1 MASHDSS
8 SNPAGP
14 RRLDRSVIP
23 TRYELT
29 LAPDLEK
36 ATFEGSEEISIDV
49 LGRIEAI
56 VLNSAELH
64 IHSAWIADTGG
75 RRAAVSGIETDES
88 NEQARLALSEAL
100 AEGSYRLHIDFAGS
114 LNDKLRGFYRSRY
127 EDASGHTRIIAAT
140 QFESTEARRAFPCFD
155 EPDLK
160 AVFAVTLIVGQ
171 DLLAASNSPIISD
184 TTDSHGA
191 RTVRFS
197 DTMKMSTYLVAFIV
211 GSLEASDPLDVDG
224 VPLRVLHPIGQGRL
238 AKHALE
244 VATFSLRFFSEYY
257 AIPYPGQKLDLVA
270 LPDFAMGA
278 MENLGCVTFRES
290 LLLVDPEAVTQ
301 GELERSAEVIAHEL
315 AHMWFGD
322 LVTMRWWNGIWLNE
336 AFATFMANKALE
348 AYKPEWQPWVQFSLG
363 RAAAFEVDALES
375 SRPIEYPVESPA
387 DAEGM
392 FDVLTYQKGAAV
404 LRMLEQYLGED
415 SFRQGIRGYLA
426 RHSYG
431 NTETQDLWAALE
443 AATKEPVERIMTSW
457 IYQRGFPR
465 VRVER
470 AHEDRISGADGRG
483 AALRLAQE
491 QYRLGR
497 WTAAGRDE
505 EPRRWVIPLL
515 FRVGST
521 DKGDGRARR
530 VLMDGAKLDLA
541 LKAAPGYAVVNA
553 ESAGYYRVAYDD
565 ELSAE
570 LSERMFEVLAPVE
583 RFVLLDD
590 AWSMVLAGERNAGG
604 FLELAVRFSPEND
617 VNVWKTLAGSLGH
630 LTRLVEAEPLERLRG
645 IISRLVGSPLERIG
659 WSPSEG
665 EPERVR
671 QLRGLLVE
679 TLCVAGRNET
689 ARAQARAIWGRSLSD
704 PASVEPN
711 LAAAAVAAV
720 ASIGEKEDYE
730 RFVKLSK
737 SATTPQER
745 LRYLYALAA
754 FPGLEEVDRTLA
766 MTLSGEV
773 RTQNAPFLLGSAL
786 ANRYHGERA
795 WAFVRDNWERINSA
809 FPSNT
814 IVRMLGGVRAFS
826 RRAIGSEVEA
836 FFSEHAVP
844 QGQITLRQHLELMR
858 VNVELREREESRFS
872 AELLRGEQ
880 IPIGESS
887 P

>member
-1 MASHDSS
+1 MASEKSS
-8 SNPAGP
+8 SNGTGP
-14 RRLDRSVIP
+14 RRLGRSVIP

-29 LAPDLEK
+29 LAPDIEK
-36 ATFEGSEEISIDV
+36 AIFEGSEEITIDV
-49 LGRIEAI
+49 RERSEAI
-56 VLNSAELH
+56 ILNAAELH
-64 IHSAWIADTGG
+64 IHSAWITDADG
-75 RRAAVSGIETDES
+75 RRTDVSGIETDDSRE
-88 NEQARLALSEAL
+88 EARLVL
-100 AEGSYRLHIDFAGS
+100 AEAVGAGSYRLHIDFAGS

-127 EDASGHTRIIAAT
+127 EDATGHTRIIATT

-160 AVFAVTLIVGQ
+160 AVFSVTLVVDQGF
-171 DLLAASNSPIISD
+171 LAVSNSPIASD
-184 TTDSHGA
+184 TTDARGV
-191 RTVRFS
+191 RTVRFA

-211 GSLEASDPLDVDG
+211 GPLEASEPVDADG
-224 VPLRVLHPIGQGRL
+224 VPVRVIHPLGQGRL
-238 AKHALE
+238 TKHALE
-244 VATFSLRFFSEYY
+244 VAQFSLRFFAGYY
-257 AIPYPGQKLDLVA
+257 AIPYPGRKLDLVA

-290 LLLVDPEAVTQ
+290 LLLVDPDAVTH

-375 SRPIEYPVESPA
+375 SRSIEYPVESPA

-404 LRMLEQYLGED
+404 LRMLEQYLGEE

-426 RHSYG
+426 KHSYE

-457 IYQRGFPR
+457 IFQRGFPR
-465 VRVER
+465 VRAER
-470 AHEDRISGADGRG
+470 AHEDRSSGADGRG
-483 AALRLAQE
+483 AVLRLAQE
-491 QYRLGR
+491 QYRLGP

-505 EPRRWVIPLL
+505 EPPRWVIPLL
-515 FRVGST
+515 LRVGPT
-521 DKGDGRARR
+521 DEGDADVHR
-530 VLMDGAKLDLA
+530 VLMDGAKLDLP
-541 LKAAPGYAVVNA
+541 LKAAPRYAVVNA
-553 ESAGYYRVAYDD
+553 ESAGYYRVAYDH

-570 LSERMFEVLAPVE
+570 LSERIFEALAPVE

-590 AWSMVLAGERNAGG
+590 AWSMLLAGESDAAS
-604 FLELAVRFSPEND
+604 FLELALKFAPETD
-617 VNVWKTLAGSLGH
+617 VNVWKALAGSLGH
-630 LTRLVEAEPLERLRG
+630 LTRLVEAEPLKRLRG
-645 IISRLVGSPLERIG
+645 IVSRLVGSPLERIG

-665 EPERVR
+665 EAERVR

-679 TLCVAGRNET
+679 TLCVAGRDENAL
-689 ARAQARAIWGRSLSD
+689 ARARTTWSRSLSEA
-704 PASVEPN
+704 ASVEPN
-711 LAAAAVAAV
+711 LAAAAVAAI
-720 ASIGEKEDYE
+720 ASVGGQEDYE
-730 RFVKLSK
+730 RFVELSTR
-737 SATTPQER
+737 ATTPQAR
-745 LRYLYALAA
+745 LRYLYALAS
-754 FPGLEEVDRTLA
+754 FPGIDEIERTLA

-786 ANRYHGERA
+786 ANRYHGERT
-795 WAFVRDNWERINSA
+795 WAFIRDHWERINSA

-814 IVRMLGGVRAFS
+814 IVRMLGGLRVIS
-826 RRAIGSEVEA
+826 RRSLASEVEA
-836 FFSEHAVP
+836 FFSEHPVP
-844 QGQITLRQHLELMR
+844 QGQITLRQHLELMK

-872 AELLRGEQ
+872 AELLRGER
-880 IPIGESS
+880 
-887 P
+887 